1 MTHEPSWKEHVVRLS
16 GVWIDSR
23 GDAEPPAIA
32 PVRPEIQDEAAQR
45 YLADLLLVDSL
56 LANLSPGAVDRREQ
70 RIQRVMHALDDHQV
84 TPVPRSRLRR
94 WSPVLAV
101 AALLLIVVTGSWIQL
116 ARKSLADD
124 VLLAVN
130 EVSSEIVDRV
140 YTIQRVLGSGGEQDA
155 PQGRLYLRG
164 RRGFVISL
172 DQAVLGRHGDQFW
185 VVAPPRN
192 VYLSADFQWIDA
204 RSTCDEVGLR
214 FVQTLS
220 LESRHIPLMQL
231 ASVAELMRH
240 DYDVTLHR
248 SRLGR
253 HATDLLVGQRRS
265 HREDLPV
272 TIRLWSDP
280 RSRIVQRAELDWEPG
295 NSVILELLPAEQV
308 PDGWYDHQ
316 THCRGEPVVRHMPQ
330 ER

>member
-16 GVWIDSR
+16 GVWIDGR
-23 GDAEPPAIA
+23 DDTDPPDAPI
-32 PVRPEIQDEAAQR
+32 RPETQDEAAQR

-56 LANLSPGAVDRREQ
+56 LENLSQGAADRREQ
-70 RIQRVMHALDDHQV
+70 RIQRVMQALDDHRV
-84 TPVPRSRLRR
+84 SPTPRSRWRR
-94 WSPVLAV
+94 WSPVLAA

-130 EVSSEIVDRV
+130 EVSSETIDRV
-140 YTIQRVLGSGGEQDA
+140 YSIQRVLGSGGEQGA
-155 PQGRLYLRG
+155 PKGRLYLRG
-164 RRGFVISL
+164 RRGFVMSL

-185 VVAPPRN
+185 VVAPPQR
-192 VYLSADFQWIDA
+192 VYLSGDFRWIDA
-204 RSTCDEVGLR
+204 RATPDEVGLR

-220 LESRHIPLMQL
+220 LESRHIPLMQI
-231 ASVAELMRH
+231 ASVAELMQH

-248 SRLGR
+248 DRLGR
-253 HATDLLVGQRRS
+253 HAMDLLIGRRSS

-272 TIRLWSDP
+272 TIRLWSDTQ
-280 RSRIVQRAELDWEPG
+280 SRIVQRAELEWEPG
-295 NSVILELLPAEQV
+295 NAIILELLPAERI
-308 PDGWYDHQ
+308 PDGWYDYQ
-316 THCRGEPVVRHMPQ
+316 AHCRGEPTVRHMPR